1 MQALFFY
8 RFNTSHV
15 TLYRNHGT
23 PGNSKELRFNTSH
36 VTLYLI
42 QDARSFISQQ
52 SFQYISCYSLS
63 HKDLIDK
70 QIRHIVSIHLMLLFI
85 PDRWIDFKISLKFQY
100 ISCYSLSYF
109 ALSIFNSSMGFNTSH
124 VTLYH
129 CYAFSHVPT
138 SVLVSIHLMLLFIFL
153 MELRVLSIFSV
164 SIHLMLL
171 FIRKRVAFYKFFTIV
186 SIHLMLLF
194 I

>member
-1 MQALFFY
+1 MDCC
-8 RFNTSHV
+8 FNTSHV
-15 TLYRNHGT
+15 TLYRVL
-23 PGNSKELRFNTSH
+23 EIRL
-36 VTLYLI
+36 TLN
-42 QDARSFISQQ
+42 R
-52 SFQYISCYSLS
+52 
-63 HKDLIDK
+63 
-70 QIRHIVSIHLMLLFI
+70 
-85 PDRWIDFKISLKFQY
+85 PKFQY

-109 ALSIFNSSMGFNTSH
+109 SLSIFNSSMGFNTSH

>member
-1 MQALFFY
+1 MYLSDIVSIHLMLLF
-8 RFNTSHV
+8 
-15 TLYRNHGT
+15 
-23 PGNSKELRFNTSH
+23 
-36 VTLYLI
+36 I
-42 QDARSFISQQ
+42 RSVVNP
-52 SFQYISCYSLS
+52 CYKL
-63 HKDLIDK
+63 D
-70 QIRHIVSIHLMLLFI
+70 IVSIHLMLLFI

-109 ALSIFNSSMGFNTSH
+109 SLSIFNSSMGFNTSH

-194 I
+194 IILPDYKL